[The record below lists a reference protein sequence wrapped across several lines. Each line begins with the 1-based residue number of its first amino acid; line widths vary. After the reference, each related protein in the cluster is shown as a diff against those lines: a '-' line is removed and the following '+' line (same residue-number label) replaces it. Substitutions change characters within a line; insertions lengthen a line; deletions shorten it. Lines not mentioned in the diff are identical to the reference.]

1 MALMTL
7 LRLPTEAELE
17 LHDIGVEGFYEEFH
31 ANTVAPF
38 TAKVEI
44 KGDTVNL
51 NDYEIPKSEW
61 FTVIKD

>member
-17 LHDIGVEGFYEEFH
+17 QYEIGVEGFYDDFN

-38 TAKVEI
+38 TAKVEMN
-44 KGDTVNL
+44 GDSVDL
-51 NDYEIPKSEW
+51 NGYTIPKSDW
-61 FTVIKD
+61 FTVTKD